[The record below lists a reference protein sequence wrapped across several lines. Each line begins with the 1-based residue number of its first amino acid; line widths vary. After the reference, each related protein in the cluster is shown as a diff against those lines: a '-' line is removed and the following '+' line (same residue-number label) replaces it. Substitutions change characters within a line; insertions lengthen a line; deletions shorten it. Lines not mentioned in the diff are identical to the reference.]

1 MPSARTC
8 SSNLSEGDGVLQP
21 KGFAVEARALL
32 YLLLTLLKSVGLLAS
47 DLIFKLSSH
56 VEMAKIPFIKTLR
69 GQSHHYC
76 TPRVENS
83 IGNKVLM

>member
-1 MPSARTC
+1 MSPTSIYFNYFFYLGSIQDSR
-8 SSNLSEGDGVLQP
+8 EGG
-21 KGFAVEARALL
+21 
-32 YLLLTLLKSVGLLAS
+32 LKSVGLLAS